1 MKEIVKKLLNSLSL
15 VPTAIEK
22 SKSGLIVIKCQPDA
36 AVIKHIKDLMVS
48 NPDSLVCNADGKT
61 FKAVAMAVGDEFPD
75 GTEVKWGFCHLRE
88 VKPSEPMSDDK
99 FNASFDLMLAS

>member
-1 MKEIVKKLLNSLSL
+1 MKQIVKKLLNSLSM
-15 VPTAIEK
+15 VPTSISK
-22 SKSGLIVIKCQPDA
+22 YKSGLIVIKCQPDA

-61 FKAVAMAVGDEFPD
+61 FKAVAYEVGDKFSD
-75 GTEVKWGFCHLRE
+75 GTEIKFAYCHLRE
-88 VKPSEPMSDDK
+88 VKPSEPMSEDK